1 MLKKPAAA
9 STGKD
14 ELKLVKRNKV
24 KIPAG
29 YIMMGKTYWVGAS
42 GKNYI
47 DKLQKVIDKHNAG
60 SIKNPAEAKAFMQS
74 LDA

>member
-42 GKNYI
+42 GKNYL
-47 DKLQKVIDKHNAG
+47 DKLEQVIDKYNAG
-60 SIKNPAEAKAFMQS
+60 SIKDSAEAKAFMQS

>member
-14 ELKLVKRNKV
+14 ELRIVNRAKV
-24 KIPAG
+24 KIPSG

-42 GKNYI
+42 GKNYLK
-47 DKLQKVIDKHNAG
+47 KLQQVIDKYNAG
-60 SIKNPAEAKAFMQS
+60 SIKDSAEANAFLQS
-74 LDA
+74 WDA

>member
-14 ELKLVKRNKV
+14 ELRIVNRAKV
-24 KIPAG
+24 KIPSG

-42 GKNYI
+42 GKNYLE
-47 DKLQKVIDKHNAG
+47 KLQQVIDKYNAG
-60 SIKNPAEAKAFMQS
+60 SIKDSAEAKAFLQS
-74 LDA
+74 WAA